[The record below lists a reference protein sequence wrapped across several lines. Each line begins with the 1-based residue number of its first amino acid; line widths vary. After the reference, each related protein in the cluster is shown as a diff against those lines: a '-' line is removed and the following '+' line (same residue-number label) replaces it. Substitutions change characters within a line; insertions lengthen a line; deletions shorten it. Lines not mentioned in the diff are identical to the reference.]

1 MPPSGIGGAVP
12 PSSITTAATGQL
24 KPIGSSARLVLV
36 PPDGPAAA
44 ETQLGAA
51 VALLD
56 LSADSVWDSVSVGS
70 HTIPE
75 GSTGGGHT
83 TPGGGTGGG
92 HTIPEGGPEVASLQ
106 AWLER
111 VHRARFAAALLPF
124 DLGGGASFPADDS
137 APSSHPSKGGR
148 PSHPDDSAPSSHPS
162 KGGNRSSS
170 PDDSTPSS
178 HPLWF
183 RSLDAS
189 KFGHMPVL
197 LIGRHAADQLAWAV
211 RQRRAAWSTSFVA
224 PPPTHP
230 AFHAAIA
237 PAAITAATLAAAGAP
252 PGSLLFQRGVKLGLS
267 PDTVKKLIDDA
278 RGDAAAAASGMLRAA
293 VATVTLAD
301 LGFGVNPASREQVPW
316 VVATLVRSLYKKLSQ
331 TVYNTKGTRAHTH
344 RKVIRKWLWE
354 PKGSSLKY
362 I

>member
-1 MPPSGIGGAVP
+1 
-12 PSSITTAATGQL
+12 
-24 KPIGSSARLVLV
+24 
-36 PPDGPAAA
+36 
-44 ETQLGAA
+44 
-51 VALLD
+51 
-56 LSADSVWDSVSVGS
+56 
-70 HTIPE
+70 
-75 GSTGGGHT
+75 
-83 TPGGGTGGG
+83 
-92 HTIPEGGPEVASLQ
+92 
-106 AWLER
+106 
-111 VHRARFAAALLPF
+111 
-124 DLGGGASFPADDS
+124 
-137 APSSHPSKGGR
+137 
-148 PSHPDDSAPSSHPS
+148 
-162 KGGNRSSS
+162 
-170 PDDSTPSS
+170 
-178 HPLWF
+178 
-183 RSLDAS
+183 
-189 KFGHMPVL
+189 MPVL

-224 PPPTHP
+224 PPPPSPPP
-230 AFHAAIA
+230 APPPPATATATAPAPTTAPTPAPAAIA